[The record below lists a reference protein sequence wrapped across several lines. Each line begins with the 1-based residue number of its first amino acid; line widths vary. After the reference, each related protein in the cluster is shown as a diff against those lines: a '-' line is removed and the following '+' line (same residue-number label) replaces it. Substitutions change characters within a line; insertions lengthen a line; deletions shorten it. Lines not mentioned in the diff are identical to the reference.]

1 MKIPRMI
8 ERLAGTPV
16 RSREGAAASPPGVP
30 VLGHLPRIRREG
42 LLEFLADSRRVCGDV
57 FRIEFGPFPSYVIC
71 HPDMLEH
78 VLVRRARFYPKG
90 RAYDLFRRM
99 VGNGLVTAEGE
110 AWRKQ
115 RRMLQPSFNEGE
127 VRAFMPAM
135 LAELGCTAERFE
147 RAAARGETLDMGD
160 EMARL
165 SMGVVTRTV
174 LGHDVEDRLAID
186 RAMRSLFAH
195 MDAQRRLP
203 LPLPLWAPTPGNVEF
218 RRTKAAMDDL
228 IRRTLRAKRRAGC
241 EGRDLCSLLLR
252 AHDESS
258 GEKLDDQQ
266 IVDEVFTLFLA
277 GYETTGRSLAWAF
290 HHLTDSP
297 ALAAQMAAEAD
308 AAFAGREPD
317 AEALGRM
324 RHTMMFVAEVLRLYP
339 PAWAVVRDALEDD
352 VIGGTRIPK
361 GASVMLPI
369 WLTHRH
375 PDFWPDPERFDPQRF
390 SPERMSARH
399 RLSYVP
405 FSAGARMCIGNHLA
419 LQEMKLAL
427 GYLLQR
433 FHFEPASGER
443 AKCVGEPL
451 LAWSRPIRA
460 RVTCREDRTGAYRGG
475 ASSASAETISSA
487 WETNARCPSSA

>member
-1 MKIPRMI
+1 MKIPRLL
-8 ERLAGTPV
+8 ERLAGAAP
-16 RSREGAAASPPGVP
+16 RSREGAAASLPGLP
-30 VLGHLPRIRREG
+30 ILGHLPRIRREG
-42 LLEFLADSRRVCGDV
+42 LLEFLAESRRVCGDV

-78 VLVRRARFYPKG
+78 VLVRRARLYVKG

-99 VGNGLVTAEGE
+99 VGNGLVTAEGD

-115 RRMLQPSFNEGE
+115 RRILQPSFNEGE

-135 LAELGCTAERFE
+135 LDELHCTAERFE
-147 RAAARGETLDMGD
+147 RAAAGGETLDMGD

-195 MDAQRRLP
+195 IDAQRRLP
-203 LPLPLWAPTPGNVEF
+203 LPLPLWVPTPANAEF
-218 RRTKAAMDDL
+218 RRTKAAMDDI
-228 IRRTLRAKRRAGC
+228 IRRTLRARGRAGG
-241 EGRDLCSLLLR
+241 EGSDLCSLLLR

-258 GEKLDDQQ
+258 GDRLDDQQ

-290 HHLTDSP
+290 HHLTESP

-308 AAFAGREPD
+308 AAFADRTPD
-317 AEALGRM
+317 AESLGRL

-352 VIGGTRIPK
+352 VIGGTGIPK
-361 GASVMLPI
+361 GASVILPI

-375 PDFWPDPERFDPQRF
+375 PDFWPDPELFEPLRF

-405 FSAGARMCIGNHLA
+405 FSAGARICIGNHLA

-427 GYLLQR
+427 AYLLQR
-433 FHFEPASGER
+433 FHFEAEGGARVKP
-443 AKCVGEPL
+443 VGEPL
-451 LAWSRPIRA
+451 LAWSWPIRA
-460 RVTCREDRTGAYRGG
+460 RITRREDRPDVYRGG
-475 ASSASAETISSA
+475 ASSASAETISA
-487 WETNARCPSSA
+487 PWGTNARCPSSA